1 MKNNPRKVL
10 ITGGLGFIGS
20 NLAIKC
26 QELGMDVTVLDN
38 LDSYSGGNPINLD
51 NYTADIRIVSGDI
64 LDYELLTQMILDKD
78 LIFNCAASTSHGY
91 SMREPW
97 LHSDVNSRGVINLLE
112 AIKQRNRDAALV
124 HLGTTTQLGPLQYRP
139 ADENHPEFPTD
150 LYSANKMV
158 SEKYV
163 LIYAKAYGL
172 NATVIRL
179 PNVFGPRAAIHSAD
193 FAFNNYFVG
202 LALQDK
208 QITVYRPGDQLRNV
222 LYVDDAVSAL
232 LAVTESPESV
242 GETFFATGDEHYSV
256 KTIAERTCQVLG
268 GSVKMVEWPKTK
280 KAIDVGDAVI
290 TNAKIKRVLGWA
302 PCITLDE
309 GLVRTK
315 RYFQNRLGSYL

>member
-150 LYSANKMV
+150 VYSATKMV

-208 QITVYRPGDQLRNV
+208 QITVYRPGNQLRNV
-222 LYVDDAVSAL
+222 LYVDDAVNAL
-232 LAVTESPESV
+232 LTVTESSESV
-242 GETFFATGDEHYSV
+242 GETLFAVGDQHYSV
-256 KTIAERTCQVLG
+256 KTIAERICQVLG
-268 GSVKMVEWPKTK
+268 GSVKMVEWPKTA

>member
-38 LDSYSGGNPINLD
+38 LDSHSGGNPINLD

-64 LDYELLTQMILDKD
+64 LDYELLTRMILDKD
-78 LIFNCAASTSHGY
+78 LIFNCAASTSHRY

-97 LHSDVNSRGVINLLE
+97 INNDVNSRGVINLLE
-112 AIKQRNRDAALV
+112 AIKQKNRDAALV
-124 HLGTTTQLGPLQYRP
+124 HLGTTTQLGSLHYRP
-139 ADENHPEFPTD
+139 ADESHPEFPTD
-150 LYSANKMV
+150 VYSATKMV

-163 LIYAKAYGL
+163 LIYAKAYGI

-179 PNVFGPRAAIHSAD
+179 PNVFGPRAAIHSSD
-193 FAFNNYFVG
+193 FSFNNYFVG

-256 KTIAERTCQVLG
+256 KTIAERICQVLG
-268 GSVKMVEWPKTK
+268 GSVKMVEWPKTE
-280 KAIDVGDAVI
+280 KAIEVGDVVI
-290 TNAKIKRVLGWA
+290 TSAKIKRASGWT
-302 PCITLDE
+302 PSITLDE
-309 GLVRTK
+309 GLVRTG